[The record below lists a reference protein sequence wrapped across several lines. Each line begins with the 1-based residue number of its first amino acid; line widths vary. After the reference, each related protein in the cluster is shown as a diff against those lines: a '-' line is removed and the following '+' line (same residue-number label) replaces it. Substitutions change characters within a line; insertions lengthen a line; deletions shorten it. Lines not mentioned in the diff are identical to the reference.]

1 MLAKN
6 FDHRLFE
13 QKFNDRWDKG
23 GFFAAKKQTTSSD
36 SYTIM
41 LPPPNVTGS
50 LHVGHA
56 LNHTLQ
62 DILIRYHRMRGFNTL
77 WQPGT
82 DHAGIATQMMVERTL
97 AEQGIKRKEIG
108 REAFI
113 DHVWDWKREYG
124 DRIVRQ
130 QKRLGESCDW
140 SRQRFTMD
148 DGLSAAV
155 VKTFVALHRQNLI
168 YRDKRLVNWDV
179 QFQTA
184 LSDLEVE
191 SKTVQGK
198 LYHIRYPFEDGTGIV
213 VATTRPETLFGD
225 MAVAVHPD
233 DERYQNLIGKHCTLP
248 LCNRTIPIIA
258 DTYADPENGSGAVKI
273 TPAHD
278 FNDFEVGRTH
288 GLEQLA
294 IMDFKGHLNDSV
306 PEDYRGLERFAAR
319 EKVVAELES
328 LGLLVSVEDHVHAV
342 PHGDRSKQPLEP
354 MLTDQWYLD
363 AKVLA
368 KPALEA
374 VEDGRITIL
383 PESERNR
390 YFSWMRDIQP
400 WCISRQLWWGHRVPV
415 WYGPDGEVFVAETAQ
430 EAEAEARIHY
440 DRPVRLEQDPDVL
453 DTWFSSAL
461 WPFSTLDW
469 PLETTEYLRRHYPT
483 DVLVTGADILFF
495 WVARMIMMGL
505 HFMQEIPF
513 HTVLLHGL
521 VRDGQ
526 GRKMSK
532 TIGNVIDPLELC
544 DEKGADVVRLT
555 LSALTVQGRD
565 TKLSDQRFD
574 GYRNFLT
581 KLWNASRFLEHHGAT
596 VSLDAPCPEPKLAC
610 NQWMLHAL
618 SEAIRD
624 SERALAEYRFN
635 DYVGVLHRLVWSRF
649 CDWYIELIK
658 PFLHDTDHPG
668 RAESLLCAEYCLM
681 TILKLLH
688 PVTPFITEEL
698 YESLSREDEDRML
711 VVADWPDADAIST
724 DTQDAMEWL
733 MGLITTVRSM
743 KVSMD
748 IAPAQATALNLDDFT
763 PDQRDLLQE
772 YRDALHGLAR
782 LGFESEQFPH
792 IVRFPHGGAVVH
804 LHLAGDVDLAA
815 IQTRLEKESAKA
827 EKQLKQLR
835 SRLDNPAFVAKA
847 PEEVLEEHRVREQD
861 MQRVQAQY
869 QMILD
874 GLA

>member
-13 QKFNDRWDKG
+13 QKFNDRWEKG
-23 GFFAAKKQTTSSD
+23 GFFAAQDQTENPA
-36 SYTIM
+36 YTVM

-62 DILIRYHRMRGFNTL
+62 DVLVRYHRMRGYKTL

-82 DHAGIATQMMVERTL
+82 DHAGIATQMMVERNL

-113 DHVWDWKREYG
+113 EHVWDWKRDYG
-124 DRIVRQ
+124 DRIVHQ

-148 DGLSAAV
+148 EGLSAAV
-155 VKTFVALHRQNLI
+155 VKTFVVLHRKNLI

-179 QFQTA
+179 KFQTA

-191 SKTVQGK
+191 SKTVAGK
-198 LYHIRYPFEDGTGIV
+198 LYHIRYPLENGESIV

-233 DERYQNLIGKHCTLP
+233 DERYQALIGQFCTLP
-248 LCNRTIPIIA
+248 LCDRRIPIIA
-258 DTYADPENGSGAVKI
+258 DKHADPENGSGAVKI

-288 GLEQLA
+288 GLERLS
-294 IMDFKGHLNDSV
+294 IIDLKGYLNDEV
-306 PEDYRGLERFAAR
+306 PEGYRGLERFAAR
-319 EKVVAELES
+319 KKVIEDLEA
-328 LGLLVSVEDHVHAV
+328 LGLLVEIEDHEHAV
-342 PHGDRSKQPLEP
+342 PHGDRSKEPLEP
-354 MLTDQWYLD
+354 LLTDQWYLD

-368 KPALEA
+368 KPAIEA
-374 VEDGRITIL
+374 VEDGRITIM
-383 PESERNR
+383 PDSERNR

-400 WCISRQLWWGHRVPV
+400 WCISRQLWWGHRIPV
-415 WYGPDGEVFVAETAQ
+415 WYGPDGEVFVAETVT

-440 DRPVRLEQDPDVL
+440 DRPVRLVQDPDVL

-461 WPFSTLDW
+461 WPFSTLGW
-469 PLETTEYLRRHYPT
+469 PAENMTDLRAHYPT

-505 HFMQEIPF
+505 HFMEEIPF
-513 HTVLLHGL
+513 HTVILHGL
-521 VRDGQ
+521 VRDSQ

-532 TIGNVIDPLELC
+532 TIGNVINPLELC

-555 LSALTVQGRD
+555 LCALTVQGRD

-574 GYRNFLT
+574 GYRNFIT

-596 VSLDAPCPEPKLAC
+596 LSLDTPCPQPKLAC
-610 NQWMLHAL
+610 NQWMLAQL
-618 SEAIRD
+618 SEAIRE

-635 DYVGVLHRLVWSRF
+635 DYAGALYRLVWNRF
-649 CDWYIELIK
+649 CDWYIELVK
-658 PFLHDTDHPG
+658 PFLHDQDHEG
-668 RAESLLCAEYCLM
+668 RAESLQCAEYCLM
-681 TILKLLH
+681 SILKLLH
-688 PVTPFITEEL
+688 PITPFITEEI
-698 YESLSREDEDRML
+698 YDSLSSDDDARML
-711 VVADWPDADAIST
+711 VVADWPDAGAIPNNPQESM
-724 DTQDAMEWL
+724 QWL
-733 MGLITTVRSM
+733 MGLITTVRSI

-748 IAPAQATALNLDDFT
+748 IAPAQATALNLGDFNAE
-763 PDQRDLLQE
+763 QGALLQE
-772 YRDALHGLAR
+772 YSPALHGLAR
-782 LGFESEQFPH
+782 LGLKHEEFSH
-792 IVRFPHGGAVVH
+792 TVRFPLDGKVVH
-804 LHLAGDVDLAA
+804 LHLADDVDLAA
-815 IQTRLEKESAKA
+815 IKARLEKEYAKG

-835 SRLDNPAFVAKA
+835 GRLENPAFVAKA
-847 PEEVLEEHRVREQD
+847 PEEVLEEHRTRLQD
-861 MQRVQAQY
+861 LQRTQEQY
-869 QMILD
+869 QAILD
-874 GLA
+874 ALQ